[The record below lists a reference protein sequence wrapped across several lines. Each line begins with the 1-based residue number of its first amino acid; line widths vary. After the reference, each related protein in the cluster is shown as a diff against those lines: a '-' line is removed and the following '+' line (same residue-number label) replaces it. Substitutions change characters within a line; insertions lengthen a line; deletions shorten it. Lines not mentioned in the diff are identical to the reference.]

1 MERRIPIRSNEGQAL
16 RPREGHGLADGSGG
30 PEPVKKHP
38 MPISIP
44 SASSIQPTASTNA
57 AVSRVMK
64 QSLEQADFLKM
75 LTLQLQNQDPL
86 NPQTNTDFAA
96 QMAQFTALEQSR
108 DMSSNMTLML
118 QQQEVQN
125 ATLLLGTQ
133 VLLDDGKSGIVDRVS
148 INKDGSPRL
157 MVGGKEYALA
167 QVINYQVPVPVEPQ
181 GPTLGNP

>member
-1 MERRIPIRSNEGQAL
+1 
-16 RPREGHGLADGSGG
+16 
-30 PEPVKKHP
+30 
-38 MPISIP
+38 MPTAIP
-44 SASSIQPTASTNA
+44 SVGSVQPTASNSE

-108 DMSSNMTLML
+108 EMSGNMTLML

-157 MVGGKEYALA
+157 LVGGKEYALA
-167 QVINYQVPVPVEPQ
+167 QVMNYQIPVPPHPD
-181 GPTLGNP
+181 GPAPGGP

>member
-1 MERRIPIRSNEGQAL
+1 
-16 RPREGHGLADGSGG
+16 
-30 PEPVKKHP
+30 
-38 MPISIP
+38 MPTAIP
-44 SASSIQPTASTNA
+44 SASSILPTTSTND

-64 QSLEQADFLKM
+64 GSLEQADFLKM

-108 DMSSNMTLML
+108 EMSGNMTLML

-125 ATLLLGTQ
+125 ATLMLGTQ
-133 VLLDDGKSGIVDRVS
+133 VLLDDGRTGVVDRVS

-157 MVGGKEYALA
+157 LVGGKEYALA
-167 QVINYQVPVPVEPQ
+167 QVMNYQIPVPVEPK
-181 GPTLGNP
+181 GPTPGGP

>member
-1 MERRIPIRSNEGQAL
+1 
-16 RPREGHGLADGSGG
+16 
-30 PEPVKKHP
+30 
-38 MPISIP
+38 
-44 SASSIQPTASTNA
+44 
-57 AVSRVMK
+57 
-64 QSLEQADFLKM
+64 
-75 LTLQLQNQDPL
+75 
-86 NPQTNTDFAA
+86 
-96 QMAQFTALEQSR
+96 MAQFTALEQSR

>member
-1 MERRIPIRSNEGQAL
+1 
-16 RPREGHGLADGSGG
+16 
-30 PEPVKKHP
+30 

>member
-1 MERRIPIRSNEGQAL
+1 
-16 RPREGHGLADGSGG
+16 
-30 PEPVKKHP
+30 
-38 MPISIP
+38 MPTAIP
-44 SASSIQPTASTNA
+44 SASSILPTTSTND

-64 QSLEQADFLKM
+64 GSLEQADFLKM

-108 DMSSNMTLML
+108 EMSGNMTLML

-125 ATLLLGTQ
+125 ATLMLGTQ
-133 VLLDDGKSGIVDRVS
+133 VLLDDGRTGVVDRVS

-157 MVGGKEYALA
+157 LVGGKEYALA
-167 QVINYQVPVPVEPQ
+167 QVMNYQIPAPVEPK
-181 GPTLGNP
+181 GPTPGGP

>member
-1 MERRIPIRSNEGQAL
+1 MVGLNLDSNE
-16 RPREGHGLADGSGG
+16 RP
-30 PEPVKKHP
+30 P
-38 MPISIP
+38 MPTAIP
-44 SASSIQPTASTNA
+44 SASSVLPTTSTNA

-64 QSLEQADFLKM
+64 GSLEQADFLKM

-108 DMSSNMTLML
+108 EMSGNMTLML

-125 ATLLLGTQ
+125 ATLMLGTQ
-133 VLLDDGKSGIVDRVS
+133 VLLDDGRTGVVDRVS

-157 MVGGKEYALA
+157 LVGGKEYALA
-167 QVINYQVPVPVEPQ
+167 QVMNYQIPTPVDPK
-181 GPTLGNP
+181 GPTPGGP

>member
-1 MERRIPIRSNEGQAL
+1 
-16 RPREGHGLADGSGG
+16 
-30 PEPVKKHP
+30 
-38 MPISIP
+38 MPTAIP
-44 SASSIQPTASTNA
+44 SIGSVTPTTSNDA

-108 DMSSNMTLML
+108 EMSGNMSQLL

-125 ATLLLGTQ
+125 ATMLLGTQ
-133 VLLDDGKSGIVDRVS
+133 VLLDDGKTGVVDRVS

-157 MVGGKEYALA
+157 LVGGREYALA
-167 QVINYQVPVPVEPQ
+167 QVMNYQIPPQIQPQ
-181 GPTLGNP
+181 GPSILP